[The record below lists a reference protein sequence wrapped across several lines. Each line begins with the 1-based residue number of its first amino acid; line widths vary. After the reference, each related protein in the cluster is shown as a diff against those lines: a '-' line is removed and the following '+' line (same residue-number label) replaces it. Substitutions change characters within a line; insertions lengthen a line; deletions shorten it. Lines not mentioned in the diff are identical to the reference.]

1 MANNMIRFE
10 GADEFE
16 GILSKAFKQ
25 APDIANKVI
34 KNTTEKG
41 MAKAKRLA
49 PRDTWFLHD
58 NIYTEYKP
66 LSGYVHSP
74 ASYSGYQEFGTRYM
88 SAQPF
93 MRPMMQWLAPQ
104 FERDMKDAMEGTLR

>member
-1 MANNMIRFE
+1 MAGLIKFE

-16 GILSKAFKQ
+16 KLLNNAFKR
-25 APDIANKVI
+25 APNVANKVV

-41 MAKAKRLA
+41 MAQAKRLA
-49 PRDTWFLHD
+49 PRDTRFLHD

-74 ASYSGYQEFGTRYM
+74 ASYSGYQEYGTRYM

-104 FERDMKDAMEGTLR
+104 FERDMKAAMEGTLR

>member
-16 GILSKAFKQ
+16 GLLSKAFKQ
-25 APDIANKVI
+25 APDVANKVV

-49 PRDTWFLHD
+49 PRHTRFLHD
-58 NIYTEYKP
+58 SIYTEYKP
-66 LSGYVHSP
+66 VRGSVHSP
-74 ASYSGYQEFGTRYM
+74 ASYSGCQGSPIKTDQKRWKPLILKLSFEVGTWYNKTNER
-88 SAQPF
+88 
-93 MRPMMQWLAPQ
+93 WLY
-104 FERDMKDAMEGTLR
+104 

>member
-1 MANNMIRFE
+1 MAGLIKFE

-16 GILSKAFKQ
+16 KLLQSAFEKAPKV
-25 APDIANKVI
+25 AEKVI
-34 KNTTEKG
+34 KNSTEKG
-41 MAKAKRLA
+41 MVKAKRLA

-74 ASYSGYQEFGTRYM
+74 ASYSGYLEFSTRFM
-88 SAQPF
+88 AAQPF

-104 FERDMKDAMEGTLR
+104 FERDMKAAMEGTLR

>member
-1 MANNMIRFE
+1 MAGLINFE
-10 GADEFE
+10 GADEFDRMLE
-16 GILSKAFKQ
+16 QAFKQ
-25 APDIANKVI
+25 APKVAEKVI
-34 KNTTEKG
+34 KNNTEKG

-74 ASYSGYQEFGTRYM
+74 ASYSGYLEFSTRFM
-88 SAQPF
+88 AAQPF

>member
-1 MANNMIRFE
+1 LAGLIKFE
-10 GADEFE
+10 GADKFE
-16 GILSKAFKQ
+16 GLLSKAFEQ
-25 APDIANKVI
+25 APNIANKVV

-74 ASYSGYQEFGTRYM
+74 ASYSGYQEYGTRYM

-93 MRPMMQWLAPQ
+93 MRPMVQWLAPQ
-104 FERDMKDAMEGTLR
+104 FERDMKDAMEGILR

>member
-1 MANNMIRFE
+1 MAGLIKFE

-16 GILSKAFKQ
+16 GFLSKAFKQ
-25 APDIANKVI
+25 APDVANKVV

-49 PRDTWFLHD
+49 PRDTRFLHD

-74 ASYSGYQEFGTRYM
+74 ASYSGYQEYGTRYM

-104 FERDMKDAMEGTLR
+104 FERDMKAAMEGTLR

>member
-1 MANNMIRFE
+1 MAGLIKFE
-10 GADEFE
+10 GADKFDRMLEQ
-16 GILSKAFKQ
+16 AFKQ
-25 APDIANKVI
+25 APDVAKKVI
-34 KNTTEKG
+34 KNSTVKG

-58 NIYTEYKP
+58 SIYTEYKS

-74 ASYSGYQEFGTRYM
+74 ASYSGYQEFGSRYM

>member
-1 MANNMIRFE
+1 MAGLIKFE

-16 GILSKAFKQ
+16 GLLSKAFKQ
-25 APDIANKVI
+25 APDIANKVV

-49 PRDTWFLHD
+49 PRDTRFLHD

-74 ASYSGYQEFGTRYM
+74 ASYSGFQEYGTRYM

-104 FERDMKDAMEGTLR
+104 FERDMKAAMEGTLR

>member
-1 MANNMIRFE
+1 MAGLIKFE

-16 GILSKAFKQ
+16 GLLSKAFKQ
-25 APDIANKVI
+25 APNIANKIV

-49 PRDTWFLHD
+49 PRATRFLHD

-74 ASYSGYQEFGTRYM
+74 ASYSGYQEYGTRYM

-93 MRPMMQWLAPQ
+93 MRPTMQWLAPQ
-104 FERDMKDAMEGTLR
+104 FERDMKDAMEGALR

>member
-1 MANNMIRFE
+1 MANLIKFE
-10 GADEFE
+10 GADEFDRLLE
-16 GILSKAFKQ
+16 QAFKQ
-25 APDIANKVI
+25 APKVAEKVI
-34 KNTTEKG
+34 KNNTEKG

-74 ASYSGYQEFGTRYM
+74 ASYSGYLEFSTRFM
-88 SAQPF
+88 AAQPF

>member
-1 MANNMIRFE
+1 MAGLIKFE
-10 GADEFE
+10 GADEFDRLLE
-16 GILSKAFKQ
+16 QAFKQ
-25 APDIANKVI
+25 APKVSEKAI
-34 KNTTEKG
+34 KNNTEKG

-74 ASYSGYQEFGTRYM
+74 ASYSGYLEFSTRFM
-88 SAQPF
+88 AAQPF

-104 FERDMKDAMEGTLR
+104 FERDMKVAMEGTLR

>member
-1 MANNMIRFE
+1 MAGLIKFE

-16 GILSKAFKQ
+16 GLLSKAFKQ
-25 APDIANKVI
+25 APNIANKVV

-49 PRDTWFLHD
+49 PRDTRFLHD
-58 NIYTEYKP
+58 NIYTEYKAV
-66 LSGYVHSP
+66 SGYVHSP

>member
-1 MANNMIRFE
+1 MAGLIKFE

-16 GILSKAFKQ
+16 GLLSKAFKQ
-25 APDIANKVI
+25 APNIANKVV

-49 PRDTWFLHD
+49 PRDTRFLHD

-74 ASYSGYQEFGTRYM
+74 ASYSGYQEYGTRYM

-104 FERDMKDAMEGTLR
+104 FERDIKAAMEGTLR